1 MMANNSHCLM
11 TDEDIKRILH
21 LTYELEGLLQ
31 LRTGHPE
38 RPGLDSH
45 IAAKASQ
52 IAALTGKAAAG
63 QQQPAC
69 PDDSMF
75 YSLDSQPEALEE
87 AAENIAVAEAA
98 QTADDERVAIAEKIE
113 TKAQSPAPEGPA
125 PEEGKKTDKGKE
137 IRAGA
142 ASVGRPVFSIND
154 RFRFRREL
162 FGNSDRDFNASLDL
176 LCTMETL
183 DEAENYFY
191 NDLEWDPEQPCVK
204 DFMSIV
210 ERYFKKSVF

>member
-1 MMANNSHCLM
+1 M

-31 LRTGHPE
+31 LRTGHPD
-38 RPGLDSH
+38 RPGLDAH

-52 IAALTGKAAAG
+52 IAALTGSAASDR
-63 QQQPAC
+63 QPAN

-75 YSLDSQPEALEE
+75 YSLDSQPEAPEE
-87 AAENIAVAEAA
+87 AAENIAVAEVA
-98 QTADDERVAIAEKIE
+98 QPADDMRVALAEQIE
-113 TKAQSPAPEGPA
+113 IQAQNPAPKCVA
-125 PEEGKKTDKGKE
+125 LEEDKKARPSKE
-137 IRAGA
+137 AK
-142 ASVGRPVFSIND
+142 ASANMGRPVFSIND

-191 NDLEWDPEQPCVK
+191 NDLEWDPDQPCVK

>member
-1 MMANNSHCLM
+1 M

-31 LRTGHPE
+31 LRTGHPD
-38 RPGLDSH
+38 RPGLDAH

-52 IAALTGKAAAG
+52 IAALTGGAVAG
-63 QQQPAC
+63 QQPAG

-75 YSLDSQPEALEE
+75 YSLDSQPEAPVES
-87 AAENIAVAEAA
+87 AENIAVAEAV
-98 QTADDERVAIAEKIE
+98 QPVDDERVALAEQIE
-113 TKAQSPAPEGPA
+113 TQAQNPAPECVAREEDKKADSRKEAKAPA
-125 PEEGKKTDKGKE
+125 N
-137 IRAGA
+137 
-142 ASVGRPVFSIND
+142 VGRPVFSIND